1 MAKITQ
7 AGIDTLR
14 GQLDEVEGHTVA
26 AGHTLVDADG
36 PRVAFHPVNMRMAL
50 TLETSASRGPRIPQ
64 GRQRRLDR
72 RNMAFPSH
80 DGHRGVRCISRD
92 QPWTEKAW

>member
-1 MAKITQ
+1 MAKIMQ
-7 AGIDTLR
+7 VGIDALR

-72 RNMAFPSH
+72 RPYGPHS
-80 DGHRGVRCISRD
+80 SRW
-92 QPWTEKAW
+92 P

>member
-7 AGIDTLR
+7 AGIDALR

-50 TLETSASRGPRIPQ
+50 TMGARTSRGAAHSA
-64 GRQRRLDR
+64 G
-72 RNMAFPSH
+72 PSTPL
-80 DGHRGVRCISRD
+80 G
-92 QPWTEKAW
+92 